1 MNIYEVAALLDLKPT
16 RGDGIAGYWFLPCS
30 VDKFSTHKAWRHY
43 NSKRMQY
50 QLYRR
55 QLPYTIR
62 IDYILYDI
70 HELVRLA
77 KGMRK

>member
-16 RGDGIAGYWFLPCS
+16 RGKGIAGYWFFPCS
-30 VDKFSTHKAWRHY
+30 IDKFSTYKAWRHY

-62 IDYILYDI
+62 IDYIIYDI